1 MRNPDNMEEPC
12 VHGHMP
18 PPECPSCLTIERDT
32 LSDAFRTQG
41 DKLLKAQQ
49 ECEALEQL
57 CLDLVTGIDALSSL
71 LIEHHACSD
80 DGTGSLIC
88 NVCASK
94 TGKRLW
100 KESDAMKQKWC
111 DWQNQKYGKPF

>member
-1 MRNPDNMEEPC
+1 MNKDIDLE
-12 VHGHMP
+12 
-18 PPECPSCLTIERDT
+18 TIET
-32 LSDAFRTQG
+32 LE
-41 DKLLKAQQ
+41 K
-49 ECEALEQL
+49 L
-57 CLDLVTGIDALSSL
+57 CLDLVTGMDALSSL

-100 KESDAMKQKWC
+100 KESDTMKQRWC
-111 DWQNQKYGKPF
+111 DYQKRVYGKPF